1 MEKLTCWIPWQPWSR
16 RTPEGGGPG
25 CPPPATLPPPGP
37 TSGQRPW
44 PGCGR
49 KLAAQWEVSYFRFW
63 SMWFAQNSWEEMQRP
78 LRTLIIWE
86 CYQNSKN
93 GAVGNQLT
101 DAGRVFTVQYVAI
114 EGTETLERTHRLEI
128 PNLSLA
134 SVVRVFFSLVF
145 EVGSA
150 SPHLFLLFTLTVGY
164 CLFTFFFKNVLHTP
178 SITQWI
184 RISSCRF

>member
-1 MEKLTCWIPWQPWSR
+1 MPCSRSHTANFSKFLFRPICTLCTCTFKCHTLTKNLFYQTCFYDLAVRIIKILLLAVRLMDVGAYCLPHSLKLWTWIMEKLTCWIPWRPWSR
-16 RTPEGGGPG
+16 RTPAGAGPG

-63 SMWFAQNSWEEMQRP
+63 AVWFAQNSWEEMQRP

-101 DAGRVFTVQYVAI
+101 DDGRVF
-114 EGTETLERTHRLEI
+114 
-128 PNLSLA
+128 
-134 SVVRVFFSLVF
+134 SVS
-145 EVGSA
+145 
-150 SPHLFLLFTLTVGY
+150 
-164 CLFTFFFKNVLHTP
+164 
-178 SITQWI
+178 Q
-184 RISSCRF
+184 